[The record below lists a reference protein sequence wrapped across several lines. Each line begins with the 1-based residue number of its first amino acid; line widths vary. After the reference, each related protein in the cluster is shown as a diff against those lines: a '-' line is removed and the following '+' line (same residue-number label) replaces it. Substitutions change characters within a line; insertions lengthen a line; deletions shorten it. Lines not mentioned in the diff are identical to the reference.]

1 MPLNFL
7 TAQPYIIHHRLF
19 TTEGLTT
26 MLKTALALSAA
37 LFMMIAPAESRA
49 AGTSTGTTATP
60 STQSTTVSATVDA
73 PAPAFTATDSNGK
86 TVKLS
91 DYAGKIVVL
100 EWTNH
105 GCPFVRKFYD
115 TKTMQDMQKDATRQG
130 IIWLSVVSSAEGKQG
145 YTTPKEANELIA
157 KEQSNATARILD
169 HDGSLGRLYGAATT
183 PHMYVINTDGT
194 LVYAGAMDDQNS
206 VSHGSLKTAKNYV
219 KAALD
224 DLKAGKKVQ
233 ISTSKPY
240 GCAVKY

>member
-1 MPLNFL
+1 MF
-7 TAQPYIIHHRLF
+7 
-19 TTEGLTT
+19 
-26 MLKTALALSAA
+26 KTALALSAA
-37 LFMMIAPAESRA
+37 LFMMMAPTSGHATGVVATTPAKAEPITL
-49 AGTSTGTTATP
+49 G
-60 STQSTTVSATVDA
+60 A

-86 TVKLS
+86 TINLS

-115 TKTMQDMQKDATRQG
+115 THTMQDMQADATRQG

-145 YTTPKEANELIA
+145 YTTPKEANELIS
-157 KEQSNATARILD
+157 KEQSKATARILD
-169 HDGSLGRLYGAATT
+169 TDGSLGRLYGAATT
-183 PHMYVINTDGT
+183 PHMYVIDKDGT

-224 DLKAGKKVQ
+224 DLKAGQKVQ
-233 ISTSKPY
+233 ISDSKPY

>member
-1 MPLNFL
+1 
-7 TAQPYIIHHRLF
+7 
-19 TTEGLTT
+19 

-37 LFMMIAPAESRA
+37 LFMMIAPVESRA
-49 AGTSTGTTATP
+49 AADPAVTP
-60 STQSTTVSATVDA
+60 AAADLIAIGA

-86 TVKLS
+86 TVNLS
-91 DYAGKIVVL
+91 DYQGKIVIL

-105 GCPFVRKFYD
+105 DCPFVRKFYD
-115 TKTMQDMQKDATRQG
+115 TKTMQNMQKEATGQG

-145 YTTPKEANELIA
+145 YTTAKEANELIS
-157 KEQSNATARILD
+157 KEGSNATARILD
-169 HDGSLGRLYGAATT
+169 IGGSLGRLYGAATT

-219 KAALD
+219 KATLD
-224 DLKAGKKVQ
+224 DLKAGQKVQ
-233 ISTSKPY
+233 ISSSKPY